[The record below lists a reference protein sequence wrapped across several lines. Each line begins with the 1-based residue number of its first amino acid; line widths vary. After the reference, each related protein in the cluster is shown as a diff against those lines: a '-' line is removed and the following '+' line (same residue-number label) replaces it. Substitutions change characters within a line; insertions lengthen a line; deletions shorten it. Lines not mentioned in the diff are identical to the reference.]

1 MRNQIEIWKQF
12 EEKVLAH
19 IESTRTA
26 YYAQNDINL
35 VEALDY
41 IEDRCGL
48 NGLIAH
54 IVPYL
59 DRIGKKGSI
68 EDWIK
73 DTWKAAHYLSHVH
86 MLLLRS
92 SSSTTDLIEKELNKK
107 CKGYMEGNV
116 QLVDDIETLH
126 YQKIINTQEK

>member
-1 MRNQIEIWKQF
+1 MRDQIKIWKQF
-12 EEKVLAH
+12 EEQVLNH

-26 YYAQNDINL
+26 YYAQKDSEHI
-35 VEALDY
+35 EALDY
-41 IEDRCGL
+41 IEDHCGI

-54 IVPYL
+54 IIPYL

-92 SSSTTDLIEKELNKK
+92 ISPPTNF
-107 CKGYMEGNV
+107 
-116 QLVDDIETLH
+116 
-126 YQKIINTQEK
+126 NTQSKEE